1 MNRETRG
8 LLLGLVIGDGYVSM
22 KRDHRYPTALPSASL
37 VVRHSAKQ
45 KAYAEHKA
53 SLVHK
58 ALGGKKPKVVEFNNN
73 GYPGVRFTKTNKY
86 FRIIRKRLYAG
97 GEKVL
102 TPKILDQLTE
112 HSLALWWMD
121 DGSLYMRRTKE
132 GRVHGRQGVLS
143 LYSPKQEA
151 NLVRDWLVDKYGIQ
165 ASVYPHKGRYR
176 LSFGSSALRELIT
189 VIHPYV
195 IPEMAHKIDMKYQ
208 RPSYQARVPG
218 AAAAPQGGW
227 WLRYSPICGETRK
240 WR

>member
-22 KRDHRYPTALPSASL
+22 KQDHRYPTALPLASL

-58 ALGGKKPKVVEFNNN
+58 ALGGKKPKVVEFDNN
-73 GYPGVRFTKTNKY
+73 GYPGVKFQKTDKY
-86 FRIIRKRLYAG
+86 FRIIRKRLYNG
-97 GEKVL
+97 KKKVL
-102 TPKILDQLTE
+102 TPQVLDQLTD

-121 DGSLYMRRTKE
+121 DGSLYMKRTKE
-132 GRVHGRQGVLS
+132 GRVHAREGVLS
-143 LYSPKQEA
+143 LYSSKEEA
-151 NLVRDWLVDKYGIQ
+151 DLVKDWLINKYEIK

-176 LSFGSSALRELIT
+176 LSFGTPALRKLIA

-195 IPEMAHKIDMKYQ
+195 IPDMAHKIDMKYQ

-218 AAAAPQGGW
+218 PQRWGDDIVRHSVKAESQFKR
-227 WLRYSPICGETRK
+227 LA
-240 WR
+240 